1 MKRKYIEIVRLAEP
15 YYKKGRAAD
24 RLHHLVVAKMMQ
36 NLLKEK
42 KGLDE
47 EVMMAVALL
56 HDIGYSKIPKDERKK
71 HWSKSVMKN
80 HMLLG
85 AELAT
90 KILKKL
96 DFSQPKIEKV
106 YEIIATHDNPTLGL
120 SLSTKEAEVIKE
132 ADILWMTTEEAFW
145 LDVGRRMIEP
155 EEWLEVLEK
164 RFTKEKEYTDYL
176 KTKFAKRRT
185 KTFLKLMR
193 KKVSKV

>member
-1 MKRKYIEIVRLAEP
+1 MKKKYKKIIRLAQP

-47 EVMMAVALL
+47 EVMMAAALL
-56 HDIGYSKIPKDERKK
+56 HDIGYAKIPEQKRRF
-71 HWSKSVMKN
+71 HWAKSVKRQ
-80 HMLLG
+80 HMILG
-85 AELAT
+85 ARLARQILQEVKFPKE
-90 KILKKL
+90 KIN
-96 DFSQPKIEKV
+96 KV
-106 YEIIATHDNPTLGL
+106 ADIIATHDNPEVGL
-120 SLSTKEAEVIKE
+120 KITSEEGKILKE
-132 ADILWMTTEEAFW
+132 ADILWITTQEAFW
-145 LDVGRRMIEP
+145 LDVGRRMVEP

-176 KTKFAKRRT
+176 KTKFAKRQT